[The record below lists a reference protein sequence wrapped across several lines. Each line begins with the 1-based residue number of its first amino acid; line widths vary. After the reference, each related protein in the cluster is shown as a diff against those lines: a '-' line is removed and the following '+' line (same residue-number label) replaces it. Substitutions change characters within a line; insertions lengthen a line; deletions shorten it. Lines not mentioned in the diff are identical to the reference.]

1 MMISPKMQEAIN
13 NQIKA
18 ELDSAY
24 LYLSM
29 SAYFAENNL
38 PGFARWMHVQS
49 QEEVSHAMKFYHFL
63 LERGAKV
70 TLLALDQ
77 PSSDFSSPLDI
88 FERTLKHEQKVTQ
101 LINNLYELALQE
113 KDYPSQIMLQW
124 FIEEQVEEESNA
136 AHILEMIKMSESKSF
151 ALLAIDQQLGKRKAE
166 EE

>member
-1 MMISPKMQEAIN
+1 MISPKMQDALS

-29 SAYFAENNL
+29 SAYFTENNL
-38 PGFARWMHVQS
+38 PGFARWMHIQS
-49 QEEVSHAMKFYHFL
+49 HEEINHAMKFYHFL

-77 PSSDFSSPLDI
+77 PPSDFASPLDVLD
-88 FERTLKHEQKVTQ
+88 RTLKHEQKVTN
-101 LINNLYELALQE
+101 LIYNLYELALQE
-113 KDYPSQIMLQW
+113 KDFPSQVMLQW

-136 AHILEMIKMSESKSF
+136 SQILERIKMTESKSF

>member
-1 MMISPKMQEAIN
+1 MQDALS

-29 SAYFAENNL
+29 SAYFTENNL
-38 PGFARWMHVQS
+38 PGFARWMHIQS
-49 QEEVSHAMKFYHFL
+49 HEEINHAMKFYHFL

-77 PSSDFSSPLDI
+77 PPSDFASPLDVLD
-88 FERTLKHEQKVTQ
+88 RTLKHEQKVTN
-101 LINNLYELALQE
+101 LIYNLYELALQE
-113 KDYPSQIMLQW
+113 KDFPSQVMLQW

-136 AHILEMIKMSESKSF
+136 SQILERIKMTESKSF